1 MSDTIAAIATAPGPS
16 AIGVVRLSGP
26 DTCAV
31 LDRVFRPKNGRPMSR
46 QEPRRLVLG
55 DVLDRDGQVID
66 SALAVLF
73 PGPGSYTGQDCGEL
87 QCHGS
92 PVVLDAALAAMLA
105 AGARQAKGG
114 EFTRRAFLNG
124 RMDLLQAEAV
134 ADLIDAE
141 TAQAAHNAVG
151 QLEGVLSRTVAE
163 IYDGLMAIVSRFYAV
178 VDYPDEDIEPFELS
192 NYASRLDAGAAELRE
207 LLASFERGR
216 VMREGVRAAIVGRP
230 NAGKSSLLNA
240 ILGYDRAIVTAQP
253 GTTRDTI
260 EEKALLG
267 GVLLRLTDTA
277 GIREAGDAIEALGV
291 ARSEQAARE
300 AELALFVCDA
310 SQPLTD
316 EDRRAIEAA
325 KCAPRSLALC
335 NKSDLPAAVS
345 PESIMALVPS

>member
-1 MSDTIAAIATAPGPS
+1 MKYAINAAQAPDAYGSCSQGTTAGRFVYTSGQLPVGPDGKTIVGASVATQTSRVIDIIEAATAEAAVNAAGQLGGALS
-16 AIGVVRLSGP
+16 RRAEQVYSDVVDIISHF
-26 DTCAV
+26 DAV
-31 LDRVFRPKNGRPMSR
+31 L
-46 QEPRRLVLG
+46 
-55 DVLDRDGQVID
+55 
-66 SALAVLF
+66 
-73 PGPGSYTGQDCGEL
+73 
-87 QCHGS
+87 
-92 PVVLDAALAAMLA
+92 
-105 AGARQAKGG
+105 
-114 EFTRRAFLNG
+114 
-124 RMDLLQAEAV
+124 
-134 ADLIDAE
+134 
-141 TAQAAHNAVG
+141 
-151 QLEGVLSRTVAE
+151 
-163 IYDGLMAIVSRFYAV
+163 
-178 VDYPDEDIEPFELS
+178 DYPDEDIEPFELA

-325 KCAPRSLALC
+325 KCARAVWPCATNQTCPPPSRRTSCRST
-335 NKSDLPAAVS
+335 PF
-345 PESIMALVPS
+345 

>member
-1 MSDTIAAIATAPGPS
+1 METIAAIATAQSPS
-16 AIGVVRLSGP
+16 AIGIVRLSGEGTRDVLAALFTP
-26 DTCAV
+26 ANGKAV
-31 LDRVFRPKNGRPMSR
+31 SDLPYRRMTYGDVRDETGALLDRCMAVCF
-46 QEPRRLVLG
+46 
-55 DVLDRDGQVID
+55 
-66 SALAVLF
+66 SAAH
-73 PGPGSYTGQDCGEL
+73 SYTGEESAEL
-87 QCHGS
+87 HCHGS
-92 PVVLDAALAAMLA
+92 PIVLNEVLRSAFA
-105 AGARQAKGG
+105 AGARQAKPG
-114 EFTRRAFLNG
+114 EFTQRAFLSG
-124 RMDLLQAEAV
+124 RMDLTEAEAV
-134 ADLIDAE
+134 IDIIDAE
-141 TAQAAHNAVG
+141 TAESARNAVA
-151 QLEGVLSRTVAE
+151 QLSGALRRPIEEA
-163 IYDGLMAIVSRFYAV
+163 YDKLLDVSSRFYAV
-178 VDYPDEDIEPFELS
+178 VDYPDEDIEDLS
-192 NYASRLDAGAAELRE
+192 RE
-207 LLASFERGR
+207 ETERSLASCEATLSDLLGTFARGK
-216 VMREGVRAAIVGRP
+216 VLKNGVATAIIGAP

-345 PESIMALVPS
+345 PDEDRKSVV